1 MKRKVVKELIEQIE
15 DEIEKSTDTKYVTI
29 EGDVITADVG
39 CIADWLEEYKKV
51 LRKRYEIRIVSYI
64 NKREME

>member
-15 DEIEKSTDTKYVTI
+15 EEIEKSTDTKYVTI

-39 CIADWLEEYKKV
+39 CIADWMEEYKKI
-51 LRKRYEIRIVSYI
+51 LEKRSEDSV
-64 NKREME
+64 K